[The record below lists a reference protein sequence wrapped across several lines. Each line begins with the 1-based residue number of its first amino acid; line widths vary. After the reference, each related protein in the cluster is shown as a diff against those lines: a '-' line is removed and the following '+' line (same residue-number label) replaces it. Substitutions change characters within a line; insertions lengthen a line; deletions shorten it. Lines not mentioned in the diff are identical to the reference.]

1 MPDISPFIPNRQPD
15 SCFFKSFFIQKAQGW
30 YLSSYCFSKNIETF
44 KTLILLHVNCKIK
57 QGILLKSW
65 RLDYKEL
72 GVEEKD
78 ARKIC
83 LHMKDRF
90 SGWSASNFSFPDPV
104 LSWIPLLS
112 SSPKWSTWECELGG
126 NEGIASSAPLAELP
140 KYTLRETQCVT
151 DILPRGSERQVQKQE
166 RHFWTCE
173 VICSVPEVLGVEW
186 KRSS

>member
-90 SGWSASNFSFPDPV
+90 SGWSASNFSFPDP
-104 LSWIPLLS
+104 STLLD
-112 SSPKWSTWECELGG
+112 P
-126 NEGIASSAPLAELP
+126 SAFLIT
-140 KYTLRETQCVT
+140 KM
-151 DILPRGSERQVQKQE
+151 IN
-166 RHFWTCE
+166 
-173 VICSVPEVLGVEW
+173 LGVWAGW
-186 KRSS
+186 KWRHCILCSFGGATKVHTESDIVCHRHPSSWVRKAGSKTRKALLNLRSHLLGPWGPRCRMKAF